1 MAATKS
7 TLVWSE
13 IDPASLS
20 EKQQEAYADYKAAYA
35 VMKQHRVAF
44 EQSMQVHAPAGSR
57 IVCGYNFGKLS
68 VALAPDDAKPV
79 KQAKGSLADFI
90 ASQQAGGRRA

>member
-1 MAATKS
+1 MATTKS
-7 TLVWSE
+7 QLVWSE
-13 IDPASLS
+13 IDPTSLS
-20 EKQQEAYADYKAAYA
+20 LEQQAAYA
-35 VMKQHRVAF
+35 EYKNEYVEMKKARAAF

-68 VALAPDDAKPV
+68 VALAPDEARPA

-90 ASQQAGGRRA
+90 AAQQAGGRRA